1 MWRRFNVKPRDLEDP
16 QLLDTRFIEDVPL
29 GLIFTEKEIGRISFK
44 TVEDEIDYT
53 GFKSRDENTLKWAHD
68 AFNFYWEKA
77 SDVWPQE
84 LIGQGYEGLSL
95 DTPYPYFLAS
105 LAPSNLPSL
114 NPCFV

>member
-16 QLLDTRFIEDVPL
+16 QLLDIRFIEDIPL
-29 GLIFTEKEIGRISFK
+29 GLIFTEKEIGLISFK

-68 AFNFYWEKA
+68 VFNFYWEKA

-84 LIGQGYEGLSL
+84 LI
-95 DTPYPYFLAS
+95 DRAMKDLA
-105 LAPSNLPSL
+105 
-114 NPCFV
+114 